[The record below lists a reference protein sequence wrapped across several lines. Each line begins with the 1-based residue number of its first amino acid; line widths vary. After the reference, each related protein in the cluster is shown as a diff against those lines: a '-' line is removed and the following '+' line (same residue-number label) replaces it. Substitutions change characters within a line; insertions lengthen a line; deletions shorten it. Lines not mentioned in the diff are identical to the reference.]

1 MKFRRVVA
9 ATANEGSNSNSNSN
23 GQEHTNAV
31 IEKKREFSSTNSKLE
46 IPKLIKKTKPS
57 PSAPKRKPSPL
68 RDCNMQ
74 TEKEESG
81 TITSNNKRLV
91 QDKKALPY
99 QFEYPTDVPQPSS
112 EMLETLYK
120 SGKEAGVLSKKFT
133 SEHLPLEY
141 VLFSAVCEMEDDALR
156 RKLLKAKAFL
166 KKLNELSKRDES
178 VQIEEAEEGT
188 KNIIHQLEIA
198 RSALRKVERVG
209 NAAVR
214 KSRRLREEH
223 LEDEI
228 VERKQA
234 EKEKRVI
241 NRMLRAEAKK
251 KAKKE
256 REQRRK
262 EKILAMKKVHPK
274 NVEAWRDIM
283 VLQTT
288 LNKLKKEERDWK
300 KTEIELESY
309 DKKLDKL
316 EAELQT
322 RSRRSSVIALQSVGE
337 EEAADFEPMLDVESL
352 VKNTIEDITLSAD
365 RINQAL
371 RSVKELMN
379 EADEIKRELYRKYT
393 HHFQFKDYFENG
405 NKGVGKTR
413 EDVFAFMSQEHS
425 SE

>member
-9 ATANEGSNSNSNSN
+9 ANANKDSN
-23 GQEHTNAV
+23 GNSQEETNAV
-31 IEKKREFSSTNSKLE
+31 IEKKRELTSTNNKLE

-57 PSAPKRKPSPL
+57 PSAPEQKPLPL

-74 TEKEESG
+74 TEKGESG
-81 TITSNNKRLV
+81 TITSNHKRSV
-91 QDKKALPY
+91 QGKKALPY
-99 QFEYPTDVPQPSS
+99 QFEYPTNVPQPSS
-112 EMLETLYK
+112 EMLEALYK

-133 SEHLPLEY
+133 SEHLPLEH

-166 KKLNELSKRDES
+166 KKLNELSKRDGC

-188 KNIIHQLEIA
+188 KKIIHQLEVL
-198 RSALRKVERVG
+198 RSALRKIERVG

-300 KTEIELESY
+300 KTEIELDSN

-316 EAELQT
+316 EAEIQT
-322 RSRRSSVIALQSVGE
+322 RSRRSSVIELRSVGE

-379 EADEIKRELYRKYT
+379 EADEIKKELYRKYT
-393 HHFQFKDYFENG
+393 QHFQFKDYFKNG

-413 EDVFAFMSQEHS
+413 EDVFAFMSQEHC